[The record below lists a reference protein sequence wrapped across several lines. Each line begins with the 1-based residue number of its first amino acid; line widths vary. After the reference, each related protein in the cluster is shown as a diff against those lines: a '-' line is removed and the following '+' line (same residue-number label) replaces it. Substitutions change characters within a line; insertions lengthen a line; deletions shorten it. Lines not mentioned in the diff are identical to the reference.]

1 MLRRRLTAIVAVLAA
16 ISAAP
21 VHAQMHKCVDERGVT
36 HYTDKPGPG
45 CKGGPVEIRP
55 TPPASGKVDERKGDP
70 AGAERGFQRRQ
81 IERERKDQD
90 EARKLEAKKR
100 RCASMHTDYGRLTG
114 GRRLARTNEKGER
127 VYVEDAERERRA
139 AQLKSDLA
147 RQCPF

>member
-1 MLRRRLTAIVAVLAA
+1 MLGRRLAAIVAVLAA

-70 AGAERGFQRRQ
+70 ASAEGEFQRRQ
-81 IERERKDQD
+81 IQRERKDQD
-90 EARKLEAKKR
+90 EARKLEAQKR
-100 RCASMHTDYGRLTG
+100 RCASMHADYGRLTS

-139 AQLKSDLA
+139 AQLKGDLA